1 MTAPS
6 VWTISA
12 GLPFLDALVE
22 GIFARS
28 GRDPLALAGLTILLP
43 SRRACRSLREAF
55 LRAGE
60 GAAMLLPRMAAL
72 GDLDAEEL
80 ELQAPLDLPPAIS
93 PLRRQL
99 LLAKLVRGW
108 GKGKLLEGQAVALAG
123 ELARLLDQAHAEGV
137 PFRDLEKLV
146 PIELARHWEIT
157 VEFLRIVTDHWPT
170 MLEAEGAIDAADR
183 RNRVIA
189 AQLQAWRAAPP
200 GIVIAAGFAAA
211 TPAAAELL
219 TLISMLPHG
228 FVVLPGIDTDADDEL
243 WTAIMADPTHPQHG
257 LADLLQRLGVTHD
270 GLKDWTG
277 TPKTPSPP
285 HWGGEGR
292 GEVGNAQEA
301 EAAPTS
307 PGLSAPEGG
316 EESSR
321 MSQPAPN
328 PGSRTRLAREM
339 MRPADTSHRWR
350 QIGALPPGSV
360 DGLSRLDLPGP
371 QEEALSVALL
381 LRHVLET
388 PAATGML
395 VTPDR
400 GLARRVA
407 AELQRW
413 GIEID
418 DSAGLPLNQTP
429 PGTLL
434 RLLGE
439 AAAERLAPV
448 PLLAL
453 LKHPLAD
460 PALREP
466 VRKLER
472 EVLRGPRPGPGL
484 AGLRAAAPKHA
495 ALLDRLTTILAP
507 FLALVEAPEIRLAEA
522 LDAHVRAAEA
532 LAGAERL
539 WAKEAGE
546 ALALFVAELAEAS
559 GDYPPLAGADYPVIF
574 EALLAGS
581 VVRPRFGLHPRLQ
594 ILGALEARLQQADL
608 VVLGGLNEGTWP
620 PEAPHDPWLS
630 RPMRREFGL
639 RSPEAQIGLAA
650 HDFAQAFQARRVVLT
665 RALRAEGAP
674 TVPSRWLL
682 RLDTVLQAAG
692 LSLAPEPVGDL
703 VALLDQ
709 PKSPG
714 AVPAPCPR
722 PPVALRPRRLSVTEI
737 ETWMRDP
744 YAIYARH
751 VLQLEPLDPLDA
763 DPGVAE
769 RGVFIHQALDSF
781 LKTYPEAMPP
791 DPVAA
796 LLTLGRAAFGEALA
810 RPGVWAFWW
819 PRFERI
825 ARWFVELEADR
836 RALVQRS
843 WTERKG
849 RLLLPAPEGDF
860 ELTAK
865 ADRIDLF
872 EEAGLAVIDYKTGRL
887 PSKEELALGFAP
899 QLPLEAAIAAAGG
912 FADVPAAPVVAL
924 CFWHLD
930 GGDPAG
936 EIEPAAEDPMAAAD
950 AALAGLNRL
959 IARFDDPATPYLAQP
974 RPGRA
979 PRFSAYGHLA
989 RIQEWGTESGE

>member
-6 VWTISA
+6 VWTIPA
-12 GLPFLDALVE
+12 GLPFLDTLVE
-22 GIFARS
+22 GIFARA
-28 GRDPLALAGLTILLP
+28 GRDPLALAALTILLP

-55 LRAGE
+55 LRAGD
-60 GAAMLLPRMAAL
+60 GAPMLLPRMAAL

-80 ELQAPLDLPPAIS
+80 ELQAPLDLPPAVS

-99 LLAKLVRGW
+99 LLAKLVRKW
-108 GKGKLLEGQAVALAG
+108 GDGRLLEGQAVALAG
-123 ELARLLDQAHAEGV
+123 ELGRLLDQAHAEGV
-137 PFRDLEKLV
+137 PFRDLERLV
-146 PIELARHWEIT
+146 PIELAKHWEIT
-157 VEFLRIVTDHWPT
+157 VEFLRIVTEQWPAI
-170 MLEAEGAIDAADR
+170 LEDEGAIDAADR
-183 RNRVIA
+183 RNRVIG
-189 AQLQAWRAAPP
+189 AQLQAWRATSP
-200 GIVIAAGFAAA
+200 GVVIAAGFAAA

-219 TLISMLPHG
+219 TLISMLPQG
-228 FVVLPGIDTDADDEL
+228 FVVLPGVDTEADDEL
-243 WTAIMADPTHPQHG
+243 WTAIAADPTHPQHG
-257 LADLLQRLGVTHD
+257 LAELLRQIGMRHD
-270 GLKDWTG
+270 GLKNWTG
-277 TPKTPSPP
+277 PQPTPSPP

-301 EAAPTS
+301 QTAPTS
-307 PGLSAPEGG
+307 PDLSAPRGG
-316 EESSR
+316 EESAKARAQKIS
-321 MSQPAPN
+321 PD
-328 PGSRTRLAREM
+328 RTHLAREM
-339 MRPADTSHRWR
+339 MRPAETSHRWR
-350 QIGALPPGSV
+350 QIGALPPDSV
-360 DGLSRLDLPGP
+360 GGLTRLDLPGP
-371 QEEALSVALL
+371 QEEALSIALL
-381 LRHVLET
+381 LRQVLET

-418 DSAGLPLNQTP
+418 DSAGMPLNQAP

-434 RLLGE
+434 RLIGE

-460 PALREP
+460 PALREK
-466 VRKLER
+466 VRTLER

-484 AGLRAAAPKHA
+484 AGLRAAAPAHGP
-495 ALLDRLTTILAP
+495 LLDRLDAILTP

-522 LDAHVRAAEA
+522 LDAHIRAAEA
-532 LAGAERL
+532 LAGADRL

-546 ALALFVAELAEAS
+546 ALALFVAELAEAA

-574 EALLAGS
+574 EALLAGG

-594 ILGALEARLQQADL
+594 ILGTLEARLQQADL

-620 PEAPHDPWLS
+620 PEAAHDPWLS

-650 HDFAQAFQARRVVLT
+650 HDFAQGFQARRVVLS
-665 RALRAEGAP
+665 RAVRAEGAP

-682 RLDTVLQAAG
+682 RLDTVLQATG
-692 LSLAPEPVGDL
+692 LSLAPEPVDDL

-714 AVPAPCPR
+714 AAPAPCPR

-751 VLQLEPLDPLDA
+751 VLKLTPLDPLDA

-769 RGVFIHQALDSF
+769 RGVFIHRALDSF
-781 LKTYPEAMPP
+781 LATYPDAMPS

-796 LLTLGRAAFGEALA
+796 LLALGRTAFGEALA

-825 ARWFVELEADR
+825 ARWFVEIEANR
-836 RALVQRS
+836 RALVQRC

-849 RLLLPAPEGDF
+849 RLLLPAPAGDF

-912 FADVPAAPVVAL
+912 FAEVPATPVVAL
-924 CFWHLD
+924 SFWHLD
-930 GGDPAG
+930 GGDPPG
-936 EIEPAAEDPMAAAD
+936 EIEPAAEDPMAAAEV
-950 AALAGLNRL
+950 ALAGLNRL
-959 IARFDDPATPYLAQP
+959 IARFDDPETPYLAQP